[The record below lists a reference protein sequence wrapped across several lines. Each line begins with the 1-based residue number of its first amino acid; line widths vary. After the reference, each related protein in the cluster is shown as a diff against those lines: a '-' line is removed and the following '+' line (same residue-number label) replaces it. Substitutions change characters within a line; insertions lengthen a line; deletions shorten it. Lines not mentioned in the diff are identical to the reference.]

1 MLVRVFGAT
10 LHVLD
15 GVRVAVEVEAGAGL
29 PAFHI
34 VGQADRVVNES
45 RDRIRAAFRHAGLEF
60 PPGRV
65 TVNLAP
71 TGLPKVGSALDLPIA
86 VAIAGTRVELDEAR
100 LRESLFM
107 GELGLDGGLR
117 PVRGVLAMLG
127 AVDGTA
133 IREVVVPSENL
144 DEAALCSRVEALGAD
159 DLGAVLRWVRDG
171 EALDAP
177 RAKPASVE
185 AATDV
190 LDLADVHGQEGA
202 KRALEIAA
210 AGAHNVLL
218 VGPPG
223 SGKTLL
229 ARRLPG
235 ILPPLEHDAALE
247 ATRIHSAA
255 GTLGSK
261 GLLDRPVFRA
271 PHHSTSDAGMC
282 GGGRPLRPGEISLAH
297 RGVLF
302 LDELPEFRRHVLEA
316 LRQPLE
322 EGEIRIARSHAS
334 VRLPARFQLVAAMNP
349 CPCGWSGSAARECR
363 CLEPEIARYRAK
375 ISGPLLD
382 RIDLHVAVAAVP
394 WREMLREGR
403 SGESSARVLARVLE
417 ARTRQLARYAR
428 EAVEH
433 ERRAARVDPAPPL
446 RARSR
451 RPRAARTRRRRARP
465 VDARVRA
472 QPARRSHDRG
482 PRRRRIDRSPPRRRG
497 DRVPRGREVLA
508 RNLTVDARRAPSA
521 DARGGAP
528 QATRS
533 VARSEAK
540 PSVVNQTGV

>member
-15 GVRVAVEVEAGAGL
+15 GIRVAVEVEAGSGL

-45 RDRIRAAFRHAGLEF
+45 RDRIRAAFRHSGLEF

-86 VAIAGTRVELDEAR
+86 VGIAGTRVELPEAQ
-100 LRESLFM
+100 LRTTLFM

-117 PVRGVLAMLG
+117 PVRGALAMLG
-127 AVDGTA
+127 AAEGGL
-133 IREVVVPSENL
+133 IRDVVVPCENL
-144 DEAALCSRVEALGAD
+144 TEAALCPGVEARGAS
-159 DLGAVLRWVRDG
+159 DLGSVLRWLREG
-171 EALDAP
+171 ESLEAPGATARPAERALDAP
-177 RAKPASVE
+177 
-185 AATDV
+185 
-190 LDLADVHGQEGA
+190 DLADVHGQESA

-210 AGAHNVLL
+210 AGAHNLLL

-235 ILPPLEHDAALE
+235 ILPALEPDAALE

-255 GTLGSK
+255 GVLGRA
-261 GLLDRPVFRA
+261 GLLDRPPFRA
-271 PHHSTSDAGMC
+271 PHHSTSDAGMA

-302 LDELPEFRRHVLEA
+302 LDELPEFRRPVLEA

-322 EGEIRIARSHAS
+322 EGEIRLARSHGS

-349 CPCGWSGSAARECR
+349 CPCGWRGSAARECR

-375 ISGPLLD
+375 LSGPLLD

-394 WREMLREGR
+394 WRDMLRER
-403 SGESSARVLARVLE
+403 RDGEASERVLARVHA
-417 ARTRQLARYAR
+417 ARERQLARFRGEPWRTNAELPANALPRFCALGTPARVLLERAVGALGLSMRAFVRSLRVARTIADLAGADAVEVAHIAEAITYR
-428 EAVEH
+428 EAEK
-433 ERRAARVDPAPPL
+433 
-446 RARSR
+446 
-451 RPRAARTRRRRARP
+451 PR
-465 VDARVRA
+465 
-472 QPARRSHDRG
+472 
-482 PRRRRIDRSPPRRRG
+482 
-497 DRVPRGREVLA
+497 
-508 RNLTVDARRAPSA
+508 
-521 DARGGAP
+521 
-528 QATRS
+528 
-533 VARSEAK
+533 
-540 PSVVNQTGV
+540 

>member
-1 MLVRVFGAT
+1 VLVRVFGAT

-86 VAIAGTRVELDEAR
+86 VGIAGTRVELDEPR
-100 LRESLFM
+100 LRASLFM

-144 DEAALCSRVEALGAD
+144 GEAALCARVAALGAE
-159 DLGAVLRWVRDG
+159 DLGAVIRWLRDG
-171 EALDAP
+171 EALEAP
-177 RAKPASVE
+177 RVRTDSAQPAAE
-185 AATDV
+185 
-190 LDLADVHGQEGA
+190 LFDLADVHGQENA

-210 AGAHNVLL
+210 AGAHNLLL

-235 ILPPLEHDAALE
+235 ILPPLELDDALE
-247 ATRIHSAA
+247 ATRIHSAS
-255 GTLGSK
+255 GTLGTK
-261 GLLDRPVFRA
+261 GLLLDRPVFRA
-271 PHHSTSDAGMC
+271 PHHSTSDSGMC

-302 LDELPEFRRHVLEA
+302 LDELPEFKRHVLEA

-322 EGEIRIARSHAS
+322 EGEIRIARSHGS

-349 CPCGWSGSAARECR
+349 CPCGWRGSAARECR
-363 CLEPEIARYRAK
+363 CLEPEVARYRAK

-394 WREMLREGR
+394 WRDMLRDGRGGEG
-403 SGESSARVLARVLE
+403 SVDVLARV
-417 ARTRQLARYAR
+417 RDSRDRQLARYAG
-428 EAVEH
+428 EPWSTNADLP
-433 ERRAARVDPAPPL
+433 AAALIRHCALDP
-446 RARSR
+446 
-451 RPRAARTRRRRARP
+451 
-465 VDARVRA
+465 
-472 QPARRSHDRG
+472 G
-482 PRRRRIDRSPPRRRG
+482 
-497 DRVPRGREVLA
+497 A
-508 RNLTVDARRAPSA
+508 RNLLERAVGALGLSMRAFVRSLRVARTIADLAHA
-521 DARGGAP
+521 DAIE
-528 QATRS
+528 
-533 VARSEAK
+533 VAHVAEAISYREAEK
-540 PSVVNQTGV
+540 SS